1 VDSRWKKA
9 IGLVIAGVILFFMIR
24 SLITGLGELGTYEF
38 NISYPRVVGS
48 FAVLAV
54 LFPVYGKV
62 WQYILRRFGYGI
74 SFGRSMRVWF
84 LSQAG
89 RYIPGKVWFALGRI
103 YLCEREGIPKT
114 VATVAMGLELVL
126 VLGSAIIVFGLAAAL
141 SPSMPSRPYALGLL
155 LVPVIVVAVHPRIIR
170 ALLVR
175 LRRMPAEFNLGYAD
189 TLKILAFYM
198 ACWCIY
204 GVGYF
209 LIGTS
214 FDLGGAAS
222 DLQSAGAGR
231 MIPDM
236 IGINALSWSAG
247 LVSIV
252 TPAGLGV
259 REGISGI
266 LLSRVVDKPYP
277 VLIPLVARIWVTLA
291 EVGTIGIVLLCR
303 GKKGTEERNRA

>member
-1 VDSRWKKA
+1 MDSRWKKA
-9 IGLVIAGVILFFMIR
+9 IGLVIAGVILFFMVR
-24 SLITGLGELGTYEF
+24 SLISGLGELGTYEF
-38 NISYPRVVGS
+38 SISYPRVVGS

-54 LFPVYGKV
+54 LFPVYGMV
-62 WQYILRRFGYGI
+62 WQYILRKFGCGI
-74 SFGRSMRVWF
+74 SFSRSMRVWF

-103 YLCEREGIPKT
+103 YLCEREGIPRA
-114 VATVAMGLELVL
+114 VATVATGLELVL
-126 VLGSAIIVFGLAAAL
+126 VLGSAIIVFGIAAAL
-141 SPSMPSRPYALGLL
+141 SPSLPGRPYALGLL
-155 LVPVIVVAVHPRIIR
+155 LVPLIVIAVHPRIIR
-170 ALLVR
+170 ALLVK
-175 LRRMPAEFNLGYAD
+175 LRRMPADFNLAYTD

-198 ACWCIY
+198 GCWCIY
-204 GVGYF
+204 GLGYF

-214 FDLGGAAS
+214 FDLGVTVP

-231 MIPDM
+231 IIPDM

-266 LLSRVVDKPYP
+266 LLSRIVDKPYP

-291 EVGTIGIVLLCR
+291 EVGTIGIVLLLR
-303 GKKGTEERNRA
+303 GPKDTEERNRA